1 MNEATNR
8 PEKTGILLVN
18 LGTPDGTDYW
28 SVRRYLKEFLSDRR
42 VIEVNPLLWWFVLNG
57 PILTIRPG
65 RSGKAYE
72 KIWNRERDESPLRTI
87 TRSQAEKLGAHYSGK
102 GEPPIVDW
110 AMRYGNP
117 SIASRLDALHAQSC
131 TRILIYPL
139 YPQYSATTTASVN
152 DKVFE
157 ALKQMRWQPAIR
169 TVPAYPDDQAYID
182 ALAKSITRSIA
193 ALTFEPEI
201 VIASFHGLP
210 VSYVEKGDPY
220 KCHCEA
226 TVEALRQATGLGD
239 RLRLA
244 FQSRFGKQEWV
255 QPYTDEAVRALAKEG
270 VKNLAIV
277 APGFVSDCL
286 ETLEEL
292 AILNADIFKS
302 HGGQNFAALPC
313 LNDSEEGMAVISH
326 ISDQELSGWVG

>member
-1 MNEATNR
+1 
-8 PEKTGILLVN
+8 
-18 LGTPDGTDYW
+18 D
-28 SVRRYLKEFLSDRR
+28 
-42 VIEVNPLLWWFVLNG
+42 
-57 PILTIRPG
+57 
-65 RSGKAYE
+65 
-72 KIWNRERDESPLRTI
+72 
-87 TRSQAEKLGAHYSGK
+87 H
-102 GEPPIVDW
+102 
-110 AMRYGNP
+110 
-117 SIASRLDALHAQSC
+117 
-131 TRILIYPL
+131 
-139 YPQYSATTTASVN
+139 
-152 DKVFE
+152 
-157 ALKQMRWQPAIR
+157 
-169 TVPAYPDDQAYID
+169 AYID

-193 ALTFEPEI
+193 ALAFEPEI

-220 KCHCEA
+220 KRQCEA

-326 ISDQELSGWVG
+326 ISDQELSGWIG

>member
-1 MNEATNR
+1 MNEVTNR
-8 PEKTGILLVN
+8 PEKTGILLIN

-28 SVRRYLKEFLSDRR
+28 SMRRYLKEFLSDRR
-42 VIEVNPLLWWFVLNG
+42 VIEVNPVLWWFILNG
-57 PILTIRPG
+57 PILTTRPG

-72 KIWNRERDESPLRTI
+72 KIWNHELDESPLRTI
-87 TRSQAEKLGAHYSGK
+87 TRSQAEKLDKRFSRK
-102 GEPPIVDW
+102 NEPLIVDW

-117 SIASRLDALHAQSC
+117 SIASRLKALHAQSC

-139 YPQYSATTTASVN
+139 YPQYSAATTASVN
-152 DKVFE
+152 DKVFD
-157 ALKQMRWQPAIR
+157 ALKEMRWQPAIR
-169 TVPAYPDDQAYID
+169 IVPAYPDDQAYIG
-182 ALAKSITRSIA
+182 ALAKSIQSSIA
-193 ALTFEPEI
+193 ALAFEPEI

-220 KCHCEA
+220 KRHCEA
-226 TVEALRQATGLGD
+226 TFDALQQATGLGG

-244 FQSRFGKQEWV
+244 FQSRIGKQEWV
-255 QPYTDEAVRALAKEG
+255 QPYTDETIQKLAKEG
-270 VKNLAIV
+270 VKNMAIV

-292 AILNADIFKS
+292 AIQNAEIFKS

-326 ISDQELSGWVG
+326 IADQELAGWIR